1 MKMGDGG
8 TRPAFNVQVCTDVE
22 TKMVV
27 GIDVVNQGTDGGLA
41 LPMLDQIEEKYDRV
55 PENVLVDGS
64 YNSIAD
70 IEAAAA
76 KEVAV
81 YGPIRNEKKDL
92 AAGKDPYQAKPKD
105 SDAMK
110 AYRQRMGTE
119 AGKKLYRKRGETAE
133 WVNAGMRNRGLYGF
147 RVRGLAKVRTVVV
160 ISRS

>member
-1 MKMGDGG
+1 M
-8 TRPAFNVQVCTDVE
+8 
-22 TKMVV
+22 
-27 GIDVVNQGTDGGLA
+27 LA
-41 LPMLDQIEEKYDRV
+41 CRRTCWWT
-55 PENVLVDGS
+55 GA
-64 YNSIAD
+64 NSIAD

-81 YGPIRNEKKDL
+81 YCPIRNEKKDL

-160 ISRS
+160 IQALVHNLLETRRRCRENQNGWNWTEILRAVGSPVGSK